1 MSGHDDRELDAIR
14 CRLESIADDPVP
26 DGDAAWERLSARL
39 PDRGPTVA
47 PVTAIPAG
55 MGGSRRLV
63 RRVLAVA
70 AAVVLIGGTALAAA
84 PDTVMTGLRDFFSGT
99 APQQGPRGPGGSGD
113 GDRLVGTP
121 HRSGGP
127 DEGADPNAEGD
138 EDDDANEATVGQH
151 QPADD
156 GDDDADEVDNSGPGN
171 GDDAEED
178 GDDHDGD
185 DHDGDGNDDG
195 DDDEDAGDQ
204 DDDDRGGSGGDDPD
218 DDGGHSGSGGSDDA
232 SAGSV

>member
-1 MSGHDDRELDAIR
+1 MSGPDDRELDAVR
-14 CRLESIADDPVP
+14 RQLESIADGPVP

-55 MGGSRRLV
+55 IGGSRRLV

-70 AAVVLIGGTALAAA
+70 AAVVLIGGTAFAAA

-127 DEGADPNAEGD
+127 AEGADPNVQGHEDEDGD
-138 EDDDANEATVGQH
+138 EGTQGQL

-156 GDDDADEVDNSGPGN
+156 GDDDADEVDNSGPGD
-171 GDDAEED
+171 GDDDAEED
-178 GDDHDGD
+178 DDDHGD
-185 DHDGDGNDDG
+185 NGDGNDDG
-195 DDDEDAGDQ
+195 DDDEDGGDQ
-204 DDDDRGGSGGDDPD
+204 DDDDRGGSGGGDPD

-232 SAGSV
+232 GARPV